1 MYLPF
6 LYRFIFRFITPFLLI
21 RLWLRG
27 NKNPAYR
34 QHIDQRLGYAP
45 KLSGCV
51 WLHAVSLGESIAAT
65 PLIKALLARY
75 PDIPLLITNT
85 TPTGRAHI
93 HKVFANSVIQAY
105 LPYDT
110 PGSIKR
116 FIARTQPRIAIIME
130 TEIWPTL
137 LAELKHHTI
146 PSVVA
151 NARLSKRSHD
161 RYKQLGAWIAS
172 TLQSISHILP
182 QSQLDADHF
191 LSLGANKDSTSVTG
205 NIKYDATLAP
215 GTEEKAQ
222 QWRSHWGDRF
232 TWIVASTH
240 PGEDEKVLDAHEAVL
255 KQHPNA
261 LMLIA
266 PRHPERF
273 DDVAKLIEQRGHG
286 YCRRSKQE
294 WPSGDQSVFLLDSLG
309 ELTTWYGCAD
319 AAFVAGSF
327 ATIGGHNLIEPA
339 LHCCPVISGPHLNNF
354 VAMSEL
360 MKERDAL
367 RVVQNPKEL
376 AQTILIYQQNPE
388 QAQKDGKAAYAVT
401 QEHQGACD
409 RIMTHV
415 VELVADSL

>member
-1 MYLPF
+1 MYLPL
-6 LYRFIFRFITPFLLI
+6 LYRFVFRLITPFLLV

-27 NKNPAYR
+27 KKNPAYR
-34 QHIDQRLGYAP
+34 QHISQRLGYAP
-45 KLSGCV
+45 KLSGCL

-75 PDIPLLITNT
+75 PDLPLLITNT

-93 HKVFANSVIQAY
+93 TKIFGDSVIQAY

-116 FIARTQPRIAIIME
+116 FITRTQPRIAIIME
-130 TEIWPTL
+130 TELWPTL
-137 LAELKHHTI
+137 LSTLKQHSI
-146 PSVVA
+146 PSIIA
-151 NARLSKRSHD
+151 NARLSERSRD
-161 RYKQLGAWIAS
+161 RYQRLGNWMAS
-172 TLQSISHILP
+172 TLQNITRILP
-182 QSQLDADHF
+182 QSPLDAEHF
-191 LSLGANKDSTSVTG
+191 LSIGAHADSTPVTG

-215 GTEEKAQ
+215 GAEAKAQ
-222 QWRSHWGDRF
+222 EWRSHWGDRF

-240 PGEDEKVLDAHEAVL
+240 PGEDEKVLDAHEAIL

-273 DDVAKLIEQRGHG
+273 DAVADLIEQRGHRF
-286 YCRRSKQE
+286 CRRSKHQ
-294 WPSGDQSVFLLDSLG
+294 WPSEDQSVFLLDSLG

-339 LHCCPVISGPHLNNF
+339 LHRRPVISGPNLNNF

-367 RVVQNPKEL
+367 RVVQDPKEL
-376 AQTILIYQQNPE
+376 AETILNYQQHPE
-388 QAQKDGKAAYAVT
+388 QAKKDGEAAYAVT

-409 RIMTHV
+409 RIMAHI
-415 VELVADSL
+415 VELLGN